1 MNQETIDKLTKALE
15 NARYSEKAKY
25 GELIEA
31 VANAFS
37 GYADTMGEY
46 ILSQALEKVTERMPE
61 REKESAE
68 MLKRLQENSEV

>member
-1 MNQETIDKLTKALE
+1 MDKIEKLTEAFE
-15 NARYSEKAKY
+15 NARYSENAKY

-46 ILSQALEKVTERMPE
+46 ILSKALEKVTERIPK
-61 REKESAE
+61 REKESEE
-68 MLKRLQENSEV
+68 MLKRLQENNEA